1 MNNEMLKCQTE
12 YTLKCGYRWNCCRK
26 YDDSMYLS
34 EEDYETINGKCSLYI
49 KEIK

>member
-1 MNNEMLKCQTE
+1 MLKCQTE

-26 YDDSMYLS
+26 YNDDDSMYLS